1 MPRTLFVFLLLTSG
15 FALCHASGTPEIT
28 RAEAVEKLKKGDIG
42 FILQADVARLND
54 LTKLDPSIPFYA
66 GLQVESAGDKL
77 RAARLYEAALGSPI
91 TRVRREAARKLIP
104 LLAEFK
110 NAEQAERLV
119 RMQEKS
125 KNTTEELA
133 ALYGIAQYVLGRYA
147 AIPSLIPA
155 RDKNPSPLNISQK
168 AWDELSLWNNSLRL
182 LAALKAEKPGGVATA
197 QNIEKFFLGTP
208 VPAPASP
215 SARASTG
222 ASAGSAYRWAY
233 NEMTSAYDLFLPV
246 EVKTAIAGRLAVLE
260 NAHREAVT
268 HFSSINNDSLLV
280 RYTPLINDMGRA
292 YMSAS
297 SKREE
302 GYKRLMDW
310 ETAIRTDKNNPI
322 SNLNSAEQN
331 AVRYSLLF
339 YAGRIRRQQAKHGE
353 AATLFTR
360 ALALAPNAIQEDSC
374 IWYILNSTFT
384 DKPANTAA
392 LVISYASRW
401 NNGSEFYTV
410 LERLSCYLVSE
421 KKWDDILRI
430 FTAIRNG
437 DDDATIARLAYL
449 LGRAVSLGYISVSGT
464 SAANFFTIAY
474 EKGNASFYYR
484 ALAASRLGKTVTPTQ
499 DARIPS
505 TTPPPRGDELEF
517 YVKFFEFGA
526 RAYAMPYLRENADR
540 YTKQEMRTISRTF
553 AASGRYLESI
563 QIIGILMNEVNYKM
577 ERVDLELYYP
587 KPFLEII
594 ERHARANNIQPY
606 VLLGL
611 VRIESA
617 FIPDIVSAAGAV
629 GLAQIMPVTGRQV
642 AAIIKR
648 RGGPDFEVDGKID
661 LTNPETNVHIGAVYL
676 SDLTNSMGTP
686 MLALMGYNGGPGRI
700 NRLRRAAS
708 SLPEDIFIETVQ
720 ITETRNYGKRVM
732 AAAAAYGYLYYGM
745 SMHEIVSSI
754 FK

>member
-1 MPRTLFVFLLLTSG
+1 MPRTLFAVLLLIAG
-15 FALCHASGTPEIT
+15 FVLCHATGTPEIT
-28 RAEAVEKLKKGDIG
+28 RNEAIDRLKKGDIG
-42 FILQADVARLND
+42 FILQSDVSRMSD
-54 LTKLDPSIPFYA
+54 LTKIDPSLPFYA
-66 GLQVESAGDKL
+66 GLQVESAGDKT
-77 RAARLYEAALGSPI
+77 RAARLYETALGSPLA
-91 TRVRREAARKLIP
+91 RVRREAARKLIP
-104 LLAEFK
+104 LLAESK
-110 NAEQAERLV
+110 NTDQAERLV
-119 RMQEKS
+119 RLQEKS
-125 KNTTEELA
+125 KNSTDELNTLNGV
-133 ALYGIAQYVLGRYA
+133 ALYILGRYG
-147 AIPSLIPA
+147 AIPALLPA
-155 RDKNPSPLNISQK
+155 RDKNPSPLNIPQK
-168 AWDELSLWNNSLRL
+168 TWDELSLWNNSLRM
-182 LAALKAEKPGGVATA
+182 LAALKAQKPSMMSA
-197 QNIEKFFLGTP
+197 QNIEMTRDFFLN
-208 VPAPASP
+208 SP
-215 SARASTG
+215 SG
-222 ASAGSAYRWAY
+222 PAYRWAY
-233 NEMTSAYDLFLPV
+233 NEIIAAYDLSLPL
-246 EVKTAIAGRLAVLE
+246 EDKTAVAGRLAVYE
-260 NAHREAVT
+260 NAHSEAVA
-268 HFSSINNDSLLV
+268 HFSSIKNAALLL

-292 YMSAS
+292 YISAS

-322 SNLNSAEQN
+322 SHLNSAEQN
-331 AVRYSLLF
+331 AARYSLLF

-360 ALALAPNAIQEDSC
+360 ALALAPNAVQEDSC
-374 IWYILNSTFT
+374 MWYILNSTFT

-401 NNGSEFYTV
+401 NNGSEFYTI
-410 LERLSCYLVSE
+410 LERLSCYLVGE

-430 FTAIRNG
+430 FTAIRNS
-437 DDDATIARLAYL
+437 DDDATIARLSYL
-449 LGRAVSLGYISVSGT
+449 LGRAVSVGYITVSGM
-464 SAANFFTIAY
+464 SAADFFNIAY

-484 ALAASRLGKTVTPTQ
+484 ALAASALGKTVTPTA
-499 DARIPS
+499 DARAAS
-505 TTPPPRGDELEF
+505 QTPPPRGDELEF
-517 YVKFFEFGA
+517 YVKFFEFGT
-526 RAYAMPYLRENADR
+526 RPFAMPYLRENASR

-563 QIIGILMNEVNYKM
+563 QIIGILMGEVNYKM

-594 ERHARANNIQPY
+594 ERHAKANNIQPY

-617 FIPDIVSAAGAV
+617 FIPDIISAAGAV

-648 RGGPDFEVDGKID
+648 RGGPDFEVDGAID
-661 LTNPETNVHIGAVYL
+661 LTNPETNVHLGAVYL
-676 SDLTNSMGTP
+676 NDLTNSMGTP

-700 NRLRRAAS
+700 NRLRRAAP

-732 AAAAAYGYLYYGM
+732 AAAAAYGYLYYGK